1 MKKILALLVI
11 MLLSNSIFAQDDLF
25 LVFELMKV
33 DNEQEQ
39 SYWETENFWEKI
51 HQERVNSGDIVG
63 WDLWQLSPGGET
75 QGFQYMTVT
84 LFNTAKGMF
93 EGGNFMENVKKA
105 YPDLSEEDLT
115 KKFNHTAKS
124 RDLAVRIYLE
134 QVATTTN
141 ESFDMPLGSVAF
153 INYMKVEMGK
163 YGAYEKA
170 ETEVFQPMHQKA
182 VDNGSRSAWG
192 LLRFMLPYGSDVY
205 ASHITYDMYKDLDQA
220 MSDRTG
226 GGDWDE
232 LTEAQQKAVQDG
244 IATRDLKSGIM
255 GTLVKKVR

>member
-1 MKKILALLVI
+1 MKKFLALFVVVS
-11 MLLSNSIFAQDDLF
+11 LSFSAIAQDDLF

-39 SYWETENFWEKI
+39 AYWETENFWEKI
-51 HQERVNSGDIVG
+51 HQQRVNNGDIVG

-84 LFNTAKGMF
+84 LFNSAKGMF
-93 EGGNFMENVKKA
+93 QGGNFMENVKKA
-105 YPDLSEEDLT
+105 YPDLSEEDLR
-115 KKFNHTAKS
+115 KKFEHTSKS
-124 RDLAVRIYLE
+124 RDLAVRIYLR
-134 QVATTTN
+134 QIATTTN
-141 ESFDMPLGSVAF
+141 ESFDMPLGSIAF

-170 ETEVFQPMHQKA
+170 ETEVFQPMHQKS
-182 VDNGSRSAWG
+182 VDDGNRSAWG

-205 ASHITYDMYKDLDQA
+205 ATHITYDMYKDIDQA
-220 MSDRTG
+220 ISDRSSGMGT
-226 GGDWDE
+226 

-244 IATRDLKSGIM
+244 IATRDLKSGVM